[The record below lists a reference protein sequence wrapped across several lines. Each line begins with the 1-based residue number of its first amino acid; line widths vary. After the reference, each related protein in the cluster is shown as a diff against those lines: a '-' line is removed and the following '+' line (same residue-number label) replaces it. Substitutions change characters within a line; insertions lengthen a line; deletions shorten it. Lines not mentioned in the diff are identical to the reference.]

1 MPISTRA
8 YAGAYAYPAP
18 RSPPAAS
25 RTTPWVWAADPQDP
39 LALGDLRGY
48 AVPQLA
54 VGLDLAAAEA
64 EALDLDQAAPDGPLR
79 GVEVEE
85 GQAGPLEAHLA
96 AQRVAVSLRAGVQF
110 EVGVQGDHRLV
121 AEGLLV
127 PQVGPGQAQRLGPLR
142 RRGYELE
149 GRPPGER
156 PQVVQEGKG
165 VAVVRRQ
172 AGKEAIWSADR

>member
-1 MPISTRA
+1 MQPPRRTLGRKLASVNRTEASRATCTHRFSSLTHSLAPTPENTAFPPSRVPILTRA

-85 GQAGPLEAHLA
+85 GQVGPLEAHLA
-96 AQRVAVSLRAGVQF
+96 AQRVAVSLRAGAQF
-110 EVGVQGDHRLV
+110 EVGVQGTT
-121 AEGLLV
+121 G
-127 PQVGPGQAQRLGPLR
+127 
-142 RRGYELE
+142 
-149 GRPPGER
+149 
-156 PQVVQEGKG
+156 
-165 VAVVRRQ
+165 
-172 AGKEAIWSADR
+172 WSRKASWCPR